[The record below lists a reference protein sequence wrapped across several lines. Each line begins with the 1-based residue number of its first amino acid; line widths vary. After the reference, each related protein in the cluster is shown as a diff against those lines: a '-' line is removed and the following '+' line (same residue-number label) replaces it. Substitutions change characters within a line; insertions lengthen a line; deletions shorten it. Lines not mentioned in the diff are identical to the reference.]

1 MACGAHSTPAGH
13 RGRPNEGMSEQ
24 MKTFACGA
32 VVPGCT
38 ASFTADTEEDIL
50 EQVARHAREDHDLPE
65 VPDELV
71 LQVLAN
77 LR

>member
-1 MACGAHSTPAGH
+1 
-13 RGRPNEGMSEQ
+13 

-38 ASFTADTEEDIL
+38 ASFATETEEGIL
-50 EQVARHAREDHDLPE
+50 EQVAHHARESHDLPE
-65 VPDELV
+65 VPEELV
-71 LQVLAN
+71 RQILAN

>member
-1 MACGAHSTPAGH
+1 
-13 RGRPNEGMSEQ
+13 

-32 VVPGCT
+32 VVAGCT
-38 ASFTADTEEDIL
+38 ASFAAETEEGIL
-50 EQVARHAREDHDLPE
+50 EQVAQHARDDHDMPE

-71 LQVLAN
+71 RQVLAN

>member
-1 MACGAHSTPAGH
+1 
-13 RGRPNEGMSEQ
+13 

-38 ASFTADTEEDIL
+38 ATFEAENDDGIL
-50 EQVARHAREDHDLPE
+50 EQVAVHAREEHGLSE

-71 LQVLAN
+71 RQVLAN
-77 LR
+77 LN

>member
-1 MACGAHSTPAGH
+1 
-13 RGRPNEGMSEQ
+13 

-38 ASFTADTEEDIL
+38 ATFAAETEEGLL
-50 EQVARHAREDHDLPE
+50 EQVAAHAEAEHGLAE

-71 LQVLAN
+71 RQVLAN
-77 LR
+77 VH

>member
-1 MACGAHSTPAGH
+1 
-13 RGRPNEGMSEQ
+13 

-38 ASFTADTEEDIL
+38 ATFEAEHEEGIL
-50 EQVARHAREDHDLPE
+50 EQVAVHAREEHGLSE

-71 LQVLAN
+71 RQVLAN
-77 LR
+77 LN

>member
-1 MACGAHSTPAGH
+1 
-13 RGRPNEGMSEQ
+13 

-38 ASFTADTEEDIL
+38 ATFTAETEEGIL
-50 EQVARHAREDHDLPE
+50 ERSPATPTRTTGLAE
-65 VPDELV
+65 VPEELV
-71 LQVLAN
+71 HQVRAN

>member
-1 MACGAHSTPAGH
+1 
-13 RGRPNEGMSEQ
+13 

-38 ASFTADTEEDIL
+38 AAFAAETEEGIL
-50 EQVARHAREDHDLPE
+50 EQVARHAREEHGLTE
-65 VPDELV
+65 VPEELV
-71 LQVLAN
+71 RQVLAN